1 MVDREKI
8 EERRSEVLLELHA
21 KEAFERL
28 YDTMIL
34 DEYEHYM
41 ESYGEAPDP
50 SDLPTEE
57 LKEHHYT
64 CLRILK
70 DWFIEEVGK
79 EAFDEKK
86 IAIER
91 EVASSHFWVLYN
103 DIEKTTVWNTN
114 VTVTLTKL
122 TSKT

>member
-57 LKEHHYT
+57 LK
-64 CLRILK
+64 
-70 DWFIEEVGK
+70 
-79 EAFDEKK
+79 
-86 IAIER
+86 
-91 EVASSHFWVLYN
+91 ASLHLFKNSQRLVYWRSWGYGPWRRFQSFLCSV
-103 DIEKTTVWNTN
+103 
-114 VTVTLTKL
+114 
-122 TSKT
+122 

>member
-57 LKEHHYT
+57 LKAHHYT
-64 CLRILK
+64 CFAGQFCFFLFAIAVFVQSDNTLNVK
-70 DWFIEEVGK
+70 GYTTSSICECAPFSIE
-79 EAFDEKK
+79 
-86 IAIER
+86 
-91 EVASSHFWVLYN
+91 
-103 DIEKTTVWNTN
+103 
-114 VTVTLTKL
+114 
-122 TSKT
+122 SKHK